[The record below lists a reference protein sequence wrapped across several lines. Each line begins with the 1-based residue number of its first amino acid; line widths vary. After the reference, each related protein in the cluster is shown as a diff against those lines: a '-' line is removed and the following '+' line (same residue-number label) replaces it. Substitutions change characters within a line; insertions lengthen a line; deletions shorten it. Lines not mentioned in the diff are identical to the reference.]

1 MCGIAGALIYGGG
14 GQVAKGDM
22 AGMCH
27 AMVHR
32 GPDAEGVWLS
42 PDGKIGLAHRRLT
55 IIDLADAAGQPMANE
70 DGEILVTYNG
80 EIYNHA
86 ALRLELTKAG
96 HRFRTDHSDT
106 EVVVHGYEE

>member
-70 DGEILVTYNG
+70 DGE
-80 EIYNHA
+80 
-86 ALRLELTKAG
+86 
-96 HRFRTDHSDT
+96 SW
-106 EVVVHGYEE
+106 